1 MYYKVSRDPLYSE
14 IFMYPLEILA
24 TDTEIVQR
32 LRHLSQ
38 LAGSQM
44 SYPSATHTRFS
55 HSLGVMHV
63 AGLYSA
69 HLFGTDAPQYRLSR
83 LAGLLHDAGH
93 GPFSHQFDDVV
104 YSFFGYEEGH
114 DQFREKL
121 LLDKMPQLMKEKFEI
136 AEDSFKKSVMEDVEK
151 MFGRI
156 PENPFSEVMKMT
168 NEIFEGEKGGKP
180 IFNIIQGPL
189 GADRMDF
196 VLRDAYFSGV
206 RYYGTVPIDRIIR
219 NSAILKINENEVL
232 SYNIKTVDDMYT
244 VLFGRFMMYKN
255 VYFHKTSRAADMM
268 IQEFLKH
275 SIGPLKLGSY
285 LDNLDEFLKLT
296 DEFVTQRIEFMHDF
310 NLYDEEMKGDV
321 EKAYGIIQ
329 RLKKRDL
336 WKLVIEVPYTTT
348 GIDPGSVSKS
358 LGEEMLKKMR
368 KKIENDLTNSEIES
382 NDIDMAKQ
390 IIRDFDEI
398 FVVDTPYKLTLFY
411 PDEFLS
417 TKVYI
422 HKDSGEFMTFDEF
435 EKKYP
440 TYKLMSGNML
450 QLVRIYSKKD
460 VRAFLN
466 KYALIPNDISQITT
480 RW

>member
-38 LAGSQM
+38 LVGSQM

-63 AGLYSA
+63 SGLYSA
-69 HLFGTDAPQYRLSR
+69 HLFGMDSPYYRLSR
-83 LAGLLHDAGH
+83 LAGLLHDVGH

-114 DQFREKL
+114 DQFRKKL

-136 AEDSFKKSVMEDVEK
+136 SEEPFKKSVMEDVERT
-151 MFGRI
+151 FGKI
-156 PENPFSEVMKMT
+156 PENPFLEVMERT
-168 NEIFEGEKGGKP
+168 NEIFDGEKSGDP

-219 NSAILKINENEVL
+219 NSEILKINENEVL

-268 IQEFLKH
+268 IQDLLGH
-275 SIGPLKLGSY
+275 SIVPLKLGHC
-285 LDNLDEFLKLT
+285 LENLDDFLKLT
-296 DEFVTQRIEFMHDF
+296 DDFIIQNIEFMHDF
-310 NLYDEEMKGDV
+310 KMYDEEMTEDV
-321 EKAYGIIQ
+321 EKAYEIIQ

-336 WKLVIEVPYTTT
+336 WKLIIEIPYTTT

-358 LGEEMLKKMR
+358 LGEEILKKMKKR
-368 KKIENDLTNSEIES
+368 IENALADSKIESD
-382 NDIDMAKQ
+382 DIDTAKQ
-390 IIRDFDEI
+390 IMLDFDKM

-422 HKDSGEFMTFDEF
+422 HNDSFELMTFDEF

-466 KYALIPNDISQITT
+466 KYALIPNDISEVTT